1 MKSFALFGINQL
13 DQPVKLGKEVIS
25 FTDADKHFSLTVT
38 DACYVQ
44 LKTSKGVYNLSKHPT
59 LNYYNAIVPDAVD
72 PTKGYPVQVH
82 LGKTTGWLKFGKQR

>member
-1 MKSFALFGINQL
+1 MKTFALFGINQL

-25 FTDADKHFSLTVT
+25 FTDADGNFSITVT

-59 LNYYNAIVPDAVD
+59 LNYFNATINGH
-72 PTKGYPVQVH
+72 KVQVH
-82 LGKTTGWLKFGKQR
+82 LKATTGWLKFW